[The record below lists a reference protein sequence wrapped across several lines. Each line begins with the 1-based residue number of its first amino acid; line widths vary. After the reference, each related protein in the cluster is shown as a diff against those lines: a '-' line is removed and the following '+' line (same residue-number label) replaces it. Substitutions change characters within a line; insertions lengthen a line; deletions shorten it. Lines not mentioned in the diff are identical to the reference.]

1 VSGREDRLLLAY
13 RRLLDKISHL
23 EQSLNFL
30 KDEAT
35 TLGLV
40 LQEVIAAQRQVPVN
54 PAPAPPKR
62 RVRVRRKEEVKRKEV
77 PEGGE

>member
-13 RRLLDKISHL
+13 RRLLDKINHL

-35 TLGLV
+35 TLGLI
-40 LQEVIAAQRQVPVN
+40 LQEIIAAQRQMPAN
-54 PAPAPPKR
+54 PAPAPPRR
-62 RVRVRRKEEVKRKEV
+62 RVKVKRKEEIKRKEV